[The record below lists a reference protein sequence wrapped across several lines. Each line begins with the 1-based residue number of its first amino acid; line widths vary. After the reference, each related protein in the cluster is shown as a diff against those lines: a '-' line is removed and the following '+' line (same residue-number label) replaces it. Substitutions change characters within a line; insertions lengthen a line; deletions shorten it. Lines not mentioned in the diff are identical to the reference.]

1 MQKAYV
7 TFSRP
12 VSMTLDEFTTV
23 VQINFNGKALKTTE
37 FTAKVFN
44 TTTFVI
50 TISQSV
56 SANEETLKIEY
67 KPKKGILHQRIL

>member
-12 VSMTLDEFTTV
+12 VSMTLDQFTQL
-23 VQINFNGKALKTTE
+23 VQINFNGKALKTTD
-37 FTAKVFN
+37 FTAVVYN

-50 TISQSV
+50 TISQAI
-56 SANEETLKIEY
+56 SANEEALKIEY
-67 KPKKGILHQRIL
+67 KPSKKILLN

>member
-12 VSMTLDEFTTV
+12 VSMTLEEFTKV
-23 VQINFNGKALKTTE
+23 VQINMNGKALKSNE
-37 FTAKVFN
+37 FIGNVFN

-50 TISQSV
+50 TISQTV
-56 SANEETLKIEY
+56 TVNEESLKI
-67 KPKKGILHQRIL
+67 

>member
-12 VSMTLDEFTTV
+12 VSMTLDQFTQL
-23 VQINFNGKALKTTE
+23 VQINFNGKALKTTD
-37 FTAKVFN
+37 FAAVVYN

-50 TISQSV
+50 TISQAI
-56 SANEETLKIEY
+56 SANEEALKIEY
-67 KPKKGILHQRIL
+67 KPSKKILLN

>member
-67 KPKKGILHQRIL
+67 KPKKGILH